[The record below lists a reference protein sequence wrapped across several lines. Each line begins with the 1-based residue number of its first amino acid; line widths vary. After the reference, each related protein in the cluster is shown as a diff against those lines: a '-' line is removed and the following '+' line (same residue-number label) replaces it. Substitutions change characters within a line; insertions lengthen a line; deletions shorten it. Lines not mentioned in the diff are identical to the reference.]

1 MEEKKVAYN
10 LPYTTLKQEHWY
22 LIESHRCQMG
32 KIAISRLE
40 KQHIIKDRK
49 MKINSDRSAFD
60 CQIAKGESQTM
71 ELKKIKVTN
80 KSTIVC

>member
-1 MEEKKVAYN
+1 
-10 LPYTTLKQEHWY
+10 
-22 LIESHRCQMG
+22 MG